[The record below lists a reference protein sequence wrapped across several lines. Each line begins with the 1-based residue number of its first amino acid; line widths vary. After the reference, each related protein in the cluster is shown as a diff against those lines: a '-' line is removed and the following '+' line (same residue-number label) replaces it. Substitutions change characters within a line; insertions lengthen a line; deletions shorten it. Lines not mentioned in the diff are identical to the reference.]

1 MLIGRNYLRDH
12 VLTHN
17 CCLQRKWMR
26 QLRIFQG
33 FPVEGMKGR
42 LPDNFDLYHAQS
54 CFSSRF
60 VGREDLG
67 VSGEHL
73 REELFTV
80 SSDAGSG
87 FLGLH
92 LVSKGKFEILL
103 KVPLQALF
111 LFLRERIANGN
122 IIFGP
127 LVEANL
133 GLEYAS

>member
-80 SSDAGSG
+80 SSDAGYGSLSYHTSHKKRHNATERIIPTSPRYLSYKNRVPSG
-87 FLGLH
+87 FC
-92 LVSKGKFEILL
+92 S
-103 KVPLQALF
+103 
-111 LFLRERIANGN
+111 
-122 IIFGP
+122 
-127 LVEANL
+127 
-133 GLEYAS
+133 ASI